1 MLADS
6 SVGTYLRPFPAQRNH
21 PRRDLRRRSEAVT
34 ESVRLTA
41 VLSERYAIQRELGA
55 GGMAV
60 VYLAHDRKLD
70 REVALKVLRP
80 ELGAVL
86 GAERFLAEIKIS
98 ARLDHPHIL
107 TLIDSGDA
115 DGMLYYVLPFVRGET
130 LREKLKREHQLGLDE
145 ALAITKQVASALDYA
160 HRQGL
165 VHRDI
170 KPENILLQEGE
181 AMLTDFGIALAVKE
195 AGGNRLTQT
204 GLSLGTPQYMSPEQA
219 TGDRGVD
226 ARSDVYSLAS
236 VLYEMLAGEPP
247 VTGGSAQA
255 MIAKLMTE
263 KPTRLRVL
271 RDTLPESVDEA
282 VTKALSK
289 TPADR
294 FASAGDF
301 VRALDTSRQHS
312 TAVAVPQRRRSPAVL
327 AGAVVGA
334 VVVSGVAAVAA
345 RGMFAHKVAR
355 ASLGQKT
362 QLTVSGG
369 IYVPAISPDGKQLAF
384 TTRTCGAGGC
394 TYSVVVQDV
403 GGTTTRAILDKAT
416 AAYGLEWSP
425 DRRNLLFNGTV
436 DGRFGNFL
444 VSALGGPPRFLT
456 TGAASFY
463 ADGDSLLIG
472 PGEGPDSSYTIGVSG
487 LDGVRRDSIVVRGAG
502 QGLAGLSFIPG
513 TRWIVTLILQ
523 APHGLWQIVDR
534 SGKVADRV
542 VNACT
547 CGGFGSV
554 DAVWLQRL
562 GDAAGESI
570 VRIAVDRATGRL
582 SASQDTMVTAL
593 FTNFSVTA
601 DGSKMVMDEGTL
613 EYGVWATDLAS
624 IIQGRVSNDGR
635 IARASNNVLATISPD
650 GGRLLF
656 RRVVPTTGQ
665 HTAVQ
670 FAVRPYGS
678 DAETPLA
685 IAGTPIRVR
694 WIDSAS
700 VSAVSRVAS
709 KVQLGVVDVRTGA
722 VRNALSLPDSTIAD
736 AGPVAGGW
744 AWIPATRDRVI
755 VQQGGKRREIPAPSW
770 YLGINGLVADS
781 AAGRIFVNGFNRATG
796 DSLGVAAINLA
807 DGAIT
812 QWISV
817 FGEDGVIQLLDGG
830 EVFLAL
836 HRTQESLDLYRLSGP
851 GKSQLL
857 GSPPRSLVGVSVSS
871 DLKRATAFDRDYHA
885 DAWMYNVV
893 RY

>member
-1 MLADS
+1 MA
-6 SVGTYLRPFPAQRNH
+6 
-21 PRRDLRRRSEAVT
+21 
-34 ESVRLTA
+34 ESLHLTA

-86 GAERFLAEIKIS
+86 GSERFLTEIKIS

-115 DGMLYYVLPFVRGET
+115 DGMLYYVLPYVRGET
-130 LREKLKREHQLGLDE
+130 LRDKLNREHQLGLDE

-271 RDTLPESVDEA
+271 RDSLPPAVDEA
-282 VTKALSK
+282 VAKALSK
-289 TPADR
+289 TAADR
-294 FASAGDF
+294 FSSAGDF
-301 VRALDTSRQHS
+301 VRALEAGRQQS
-312 TAVAVPQRRRSPAVL
+312 AAVVAPQAKRRTAALAAVAVVAL
-327 AGAVVGA
+327 LVVGT
-334 VVVSGVAAVAA
+334 AAFAA
-345 RGMFAHKVAR
+345 RGMFAHKQAR

-369 IYVPAISPDGKQLAF
+369 VYVPAISPDEKQLAF
-384 TTRTCGAGGC
+384 VTRKCETGGC
-394 TYSVVVQDV
+394 AYAVVEQDV
-403 GGTTTRAILDKAT
+403 GGTTTRTILDGAT
-416 AAYGLEWSP
+416 AAYGLQWSP

-436 DGRFGNFL
+436 GGRFGTFL
-444 VSALGGPPRFLT
+444 ISALGGPPRFLT
-456 TGAASFY
+456 PGAAAFY

-472 PGEGPDSSYTIGVSG
+472 PGAHPDSAYTIAVSG

-502 QGLAGLSFIPG
+502 QALDGLSAIPG
-513 TRWIVTLILQ
+513 SRWILTLIVQ
-523 APHGLWQIVDR
+523 QPHGLWQVIDR
-534 SGKVADRV
+534 SGKVADHV

-547 CGGFGSV
+547 CGGLGSV

-570 VRIAVDRATGRL
+570 VRIAIDRATGHL
-582 SASQDTMVTAL
+582 SAVQDTMVTAL
-593 FTNFSVTA
+593 FTNFSITA
-601 DGSKMVMDEGTL
+601 DGLKLVMDEGTL
-613 EYGVWATDLAS
+613 EFGVWATDFAS
-624 IIQGRVSNDGR
+624 VIQGKLTSDARV
-635 IARASNNVLATISPD
+635 ARASNSIAAFLSPD

-670 FAVRPYGS
+670 FAVRPFGA
-678 DAETPLA
+678 DAEVPLA
-685 IAGTPIRVR
+685 VSGTALRAHWV
-694 WIDSAS
+694 DSVTIS
-700 VSAVSRVAS
+700 VTSRGGGAAHIS
-709 KVQLGVVDVRTGA
+709 LMDARTGA
-722 VRNALSLPDSTIAD
+722 VRNDLALTDSTISD
-736 AGPVAGGW
+736 AARVPNGW
-744 AWIPATRDRVI
+744 AWIPSSRDRII
-755 VQQGGKRREIPAPSW
+755 VEQAGKRHEIPQPRW
-770 YLGINGLVADS
+770 YGGLFSIVPDS
-781 AAGRIFVNGFNRATG
+781 ASGRVFVTGFNRATS
-796 DSLGVAAINLA
+796 DTLGVASVNLSDGSSTQWMSIFAEDGNIQVLA
-807 DGAIT
+807 DGSI
-812 QWISV
+812 
-817 FGEDGVIQLLDGG
+817 
-830 EVFLAL
+830 FLAA
-836 HRTQESLDLYRLSGP
+836 HRTQESLALYHITSP
-851 GKSQLL
+851 DKAQLL
-857 GSPPRSLVGVSVSS
+857 GSPPRPLVGVSVSG
-871 DLKRATAFDRDYHA
+871 DLKRAVAFDRDYHA

-893 RY
+893 KY